1 MSQVKTG
8 PHHRLCTKIVL
19 SYSLPAPTGSF
30 ALPSRV
36 RKIHTSNRGLSS
48 SEPLRARSKLTSVS
62 TTTAATHS
70 TDASNRHRTAE
81 QPASRPVLRC
91 ASTTRRTIAV
101 TYFYAL
107 SAGILIGGVY
117 ALLRV
122 KSPAP
127 PIAALIGLAG
137 MLLAGL
143 VLPQLL

>member
-1 MSQVKTG
+1 
-8 PHHRLCTKIVL
+8 
-19 SYSLPAPTGSF
+19 
-30 ALPSRV
+30 
-36 RKIHTSNRGLSS
+36 
-48 SEPLRARSKLTSVS
+48 
-62 TTTAATHS
+62 
-70 TDASNRHRTAE
+70 
-81 QPASRPVLRC
+81 
-91 ASTTRRTIAV
+91 V

-127 PIAALIGLAG
+127 PVAALIGLAG

>member
-1 MSQVKTG
+1 MSQVKRG
-8 PHHRLCTKIVL
+8 PHQRLCTKIVL
-19 SYSLPAPTGSF
+19 SYSLPASTGSF

-36 RKIHTSNRGLSS
+36 RKIHTSSRGLSS
-48 SEPLRARSKLTSVS
+48 SEPLRARFKLTSVS
-62 TTTAATHS
+62 TTTT
-70 TDASNRHRTAE
+70 E

-91 ASTTRRTIAV
+91 PSTTRRTIAV
-101 TYFYAL
+101 TYFSAL

-127 PIAALIGLAG
+127 PVAALIGLAG